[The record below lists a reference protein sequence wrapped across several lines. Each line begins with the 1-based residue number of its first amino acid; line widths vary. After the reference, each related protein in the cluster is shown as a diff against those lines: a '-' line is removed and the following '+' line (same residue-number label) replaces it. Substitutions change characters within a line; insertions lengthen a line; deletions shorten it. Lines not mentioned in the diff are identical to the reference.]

1 MKNIRSAI
9 AAGLLV
15 FGGAVTAAAQA
26 APAAPHA
33 HAQRGGER
41 GAKGPGAKGPGARAA
56 GALFRGIKLSDAEK
70 SNLKAV
76 RAKYAPQY
84 KALREQFKPAGKI
97 ARGDTAAMKARREQM
112 KPLRDQTEKL
122 MQAERVELRAALTQE
137 NQAKFDANVQ
147 KLESRLANRANRP
160 NGKRAGR
167 GLGAGR

>member
-26 APAAPHA
+26 TPAAPHA

-41 GAKGPGAKGPGARAA
+41 GAKGPGPRAA

-70 SNLKAV
+70 TNLKAV

-84 KALREQFKPAGKI
+84 KVLREQFKPAGKI

-122 MQAERVELRAALTQE
+122 MQSERAELRAALTQE

-167 GLGAGR
+167 GLRAGK